1 MEDYV
6 HMYIYTHIHKQLK
19 IELFEGYLSKISH
32 VRERFTL
39 IRNMFKNPQP
49 TGSPLARFFSS
60 QTIDCKVP
68 NLGCTDVLLLLQW
81 DVTKCLLIH
90 GSSAQIDPKVR
101 WMWVYAWLG
110 VSTTYIRKQI
120 HLIIQLIT

>member
-1 MEDYV
+1 MIQLGKPRLRRLADSLFVYINGGLCIYV
-6 HMYIYTHIHKQLK
+6 YIYTHIHKQLK
-19 IELFEGYLSKISH
+19 IELFEGYLSK
-32 VRERFTL
+32 
-39 IRNMFKNPQP
+39 M
-49 TGSPLARFFSS
+49 S

>member
-6 HMYIYTHIHKQLK
+6 YMYIYTHIHKQLK

-49 TGSPLARFFSS
+49 TGSPLARFFFE
-60 QTIDCKVP
+60 P
-68 NLGCTDVLLLLQW
+68 NNRLQ
-81 DVTKCLLIH
+81 
-90 GSSAQIDPKVR
+90 GSEFG
-101 WMWVYAWLG
+101 MY
-110 VSTTYIRKQI
+110 
-120 HLIIQLIT
+120 